1 MRCSVTLQQHS
12 FVFPSRLRPSGILL
26 LLSVLA
32 LTACGG
38 KDGAPPAPKGGAQPT
53 PTVTVMTTQQESI
66 PRTVELPGRTA
77 PHLIAELRPQV
88 NGIIKTR
95 AFEEGSMVEAGQL
108 LYQIDPSIYQAALDG
123 AKASLERA
131 EANVYASKLKAQRA
145 AELVKINAVSK
156 EAHDDAQAALK
167 QAQADVALAKAA
179 VDKAKIDLGYTRV
192 SAPISGRIGRSA
204 ITPGALVTANQAEAL
219 AVVQQLDPIYVDLTQ
234 SSADLLAL
242 KRDLD
247 SGKVQRTA
255 TDSIPVKLLLE
266 DGSVYPLEGKL
277 AFSEVTVNQGTGSVT
292 LRALFPNPQGD
303 LLPGMYV
310 RARLAQGVDD
320 KAIRVPQSA
329 LLRDAKGMA
338 MVMLVN
344 AESKVEPRPVKTL
357 RASGGDWIIA
367 EGLSGGERVIVAG
380 LQKARPGTEV
390 KAEMQAEPSAPNAAP
405 QAK

>member
-1 MRCSVTLQQHS
+1 MSTTCNTP
-12 FVFPSRLRPSGILL
+12 FRPSGILL
-26 LLSVLA
+26 LISALSLS
-32 LTACGG
+32 ACGG
-38 KDGAPPAPKGGAQPT
+38 KEGAPPAPKGAAQP
-53 PTVTVMTTQQESI
+53 PVVTVITAQQEPI

-77 PHLIAELRPQV
+77 PYLIAELRPQV
-88 NGIIKTR
+88 NGIIKAR
-95 AFEEGSMVEAGQL
+95 KFEEGSLVEAGQL

-131 EANVYASKLKAQRA
+131 EANVSVSKLKAQRA

-156 EAHDDAQAALK
+156 EARDDAQAALK

-179 VDKAKIDLGYTRV
+179 VDKAKIDLGYTRL

-204 ITPGALVTANQAEAL
+204 VTPGALVTANQTQAL
-219 AVVQQLDPIYVDLTQ
+219 ATVQQLDPIYVDLTQ
-234 SSADLLAL
+234 SSAELMAL

-247 SGKVQRTA
+247 SGKLQRTT
-255 TDSIPVKLLLE
+255 TDAIPVKLLLE
-266 DGSVYPLEGKL
+266 DGSIYPLEGKL
-277 AFSEVTVNQGTGSVT
+277 AFSEVTVNQDTGSVT
-292 LRALFPNPQGD
+292 LRAVFPNPKGD

-329 LLRDAKGMA
+329 LMRDAKGEA

-344 AESKVEPRPVKTL
+344 AEGKVEPRPVKTL

-367 EGLSGGERVIVAG
+367 EGLSGGERVMVAG
-380 LQKARPGTEV
+380 LQKARPGTVV
-390 KAEMQAEPSAPNAAP
+390 KAEMQAESSAPNAAP

>member
-1 MRCSVTLQQHS
+1 M
-12 FVFPSRLRPSGILL
+12 
-26 LLSVLA
+26 SVLA
-32 LTACGG
+32 LAACGG
-38 KDGAPPAPKGGAQPT
+38 KEGAPTAPKGGAQPP

-77 PHLIAELRPQV
+77 PYLIAELRPQV

-95 AFEEGSMVEAGQL
+95 AFEEGSLVEAGQL
-108 LYQIDPSIYQAALDG
+108 LYQIEPSIYQAALDG
-123 AKASLERA
+123 AQASLERA

-167 QAQADVALAKAA
+167 QAQADVALAKAS
-179 VDKAKIDLGYTRV
+179 VDKAKIDLNYTRV

-219 AVVQQLDPIYVDLTQ
+219 ATVQQLDPIYVDLTQ

-255 TDSIPVKLLLE
+255 TDSIPIKLLLE

-292 LRALFPNPQGD
+292 LRAVFPNPQGD

-344 AESKVEPRPVKTL
+344 AEGKVEPRPVKTL

-380 LQKARPGTEV
+380 LQKARPGAEV
-390 KAEMQAEPSAPNAAP
+390 KAEMQAESSAPNAAL